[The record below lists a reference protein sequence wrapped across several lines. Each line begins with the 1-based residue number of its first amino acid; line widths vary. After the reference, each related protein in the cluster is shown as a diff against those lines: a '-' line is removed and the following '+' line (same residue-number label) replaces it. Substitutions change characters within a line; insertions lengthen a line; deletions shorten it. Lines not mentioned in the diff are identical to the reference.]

1 LRSSGDGATK
11 QLPSRDGIVSEEL
24 ISAGTALPWIDAVAF
39 ARRAIEVSLADYT
52 NASARSGWVLFDR
65 SFVDVV
71 SALEHEEPGA
81 INVESLR
88 MYPYH
93 RQVFLVPP
101 WASLFGVDNERR
113 HSFADAVAE
122 YDRLLVSYSTAGYE
136 ASVLPKVGV
145 AHRTDLLETYLAN
158 ATPARNP

>member
-1 LRSSGDGATK
+1 MSNRFVVLSGCSGGRKPTLLEELGRRGYETVAE
-11 QLPSRDGIVSEEL
+11 PGRRIVSEEL

-39 ARRAIEVSLADYT
+39 ARRAMEVSLADYT

-65 SFVDVV
+65 SLVDVV

-81 INVESLR
+81 IDVESLR

-101 WASLFGVDNERR
+101 WASLFGVDNERIGLLNLAPYL
-113 HSFADAVAE
+113 SF
-122 YDRLLVSYSTAGYE
+122 L
-136 ASVLPKVGV
+136 
-145 AHRTDLLETYLAN
+145 
-158 ATPARNP
+158 